1 MERLIKTLGDGLDR
15 RSFFRKLGKLGMGA
29 AAIAGVLLLP
39 RADASAA
46 CGDQY
51 GNSDPKDDCYLA
63 YAVPPTAC
71 KPDGRNRPRTCQ
83 RVGAGK
89 SCDCAC
95 KV

>member
-15 RSFFRKLGKLGMGA
+15 RSFFRRLGKLGMGA
-29 AAIAGVLLLP
+29 AAVAGVLLLP
-39 RADASAA
+39 RAASA
-46 CGDQY
+46 CTDLC
-51 GNSDPKDDCYLA
+51 GNSDPKDDCYHSHL
-63 YAVPPTAC
+63 TRTC
-71 KPDGRNRPRTCQ
+71 KNDGDKGRTCQ